1 MVFTGGLFMS
11 LQQPEIDA
19 EYFSLFDQEIFER
32 IAERK
37 KELAGRLL
45 ILCHHYQQENM
56 VRFADLIGDSLKL
69 AREAAAIHGPEFI
82 IFCGVHFMAEAADIL
97 AQPHQKVMLPHL
109 HAGCPM
115 ADMATVGAVTMAYRD
130 LMQAGIVQDEVD
142 LVPVTYVNSS
152 AAIKAFVGERGG
164 SVCTSSNAERVLAWA
179 LAKGEK
185 VFFFPDEHLGR
196 NSAVALGIPEDQIC
210 VWRRG
215 ELLGGNSVEELR
227 RARIL
232 LWDGYCEVHM
242 RFLPDHVRRWR
253 LLEPDIR
260 IMVHPECAQDVVRM
274 ADQYGSTEAIISAV
288 NKSPSG
294 SKWAIGTEMNLVE
307 RLQRQHPDKE
317 IHLLSASPCQ
327 CTTMDC
333 NQPVN
338 LLWLLDNLAA
348 GRVMNQIKVAPDVA
362 AQARKSLEQMLCI

>member
-1 MVFTGGLFMS
+1 MS
-11 LQQPEIDA
+11 LQQPEIEA
-19 EYFSLFDQEIFER
+19 EYFSLSERDIFLR

-45 ILCHHYQQENM
+45 ILCHHYQKENM
-56 VRFADLIGDSLKL
+56 VRFADLTGDSLKL

-82 IFCGVHFMAEAADIL
+82 IFCGVHFMAETAHIL

-115 ADMATVGAVTMAYRD
+115 ADMATVGAVTMAYRE
-130 LMQAGIVQDEVD
+130 LMQAEIVQDEMA
-142 LVPVTYVNSS
+142 LVPMTYVNSS

-196 NSAVALGIPEDQIC
+196 NSAVALGIPEDQVC

-253 LLEPDIR
+253 LLAPDIR
-260 IMVHPECAQDVVRM
+260 IMVHPECAHDVVRM

-307 RLQRQHPDKE
+307 RLQGQHPDKE
-317 IHLLSASPCQ
+317 IHLLSTSPCQ

>member
-1 MVFTGGLFMS
+1 MS
-11 LQQPEIDA
+11 LQQPEIEA
-19 EYFSLFDQEIFER
+19 EYFSLSERDIFVR

-45 ILCHHYQQENM
+45 ILCHHYQKEDM
-56 VRFADLIGDSLKL
+56 VRFADLTGDSLKL

-82 IFCGVHFMAEAADIL
+82 IFCGVHFMAEAAHIL

-115 ADMATVGAVTMAYRD
+115 ADMATVGAVTMAYRE
-130 LMQAGIVQDEVD
+130 LMQAEIVQDEMA
-142 LVPVTYVNSS
+142 LVPMTYVNSS

-196 NSAVALGIPEDQIC
+196 NSAVALGIPEYQVC

-253 LLEPDIR
+253 LLAPDIR
-260 IMVHPECAQDVVRM
+260 IMVHPECAHDVVLM

-307 RLQRQHPDKE
+307 RLQGQHPDKE
-317 IHLLSASPCQ
+317 IHLLSTSPCQ